1 MPNIK
6 DLLPFLIPLIIAEL
20 AVLGLTLRHIF
31 THTTYK
37 RGTRALWVALSIVF
51 MNSFIG
57 PILYFFLGKE
67 DT

>member
-20 AVLGLTLRHIF
+20 AVLGLTLHHVF
-31 THTTYK
+31 TRTTYK

-57 PILYFFLGKE
+57 PILYFLLGKE